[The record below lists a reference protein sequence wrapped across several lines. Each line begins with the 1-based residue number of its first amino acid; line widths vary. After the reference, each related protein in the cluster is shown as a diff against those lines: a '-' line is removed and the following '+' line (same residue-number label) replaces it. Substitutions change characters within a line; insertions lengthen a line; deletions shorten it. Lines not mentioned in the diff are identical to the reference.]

1 MRIEEHSMADGEVN
15 RENAEAHDR
24 KWLLSNGGSA
34 RSKGIKMPPP
44 WTDVGRHGMFPEGKH
59 DEAARFNFLASFNQH
74 LATSVFPGNRL
85 AYETRVEP
93 AFVAE
98 HGRRPETRQEVR
110 KAMGRDNFYQFWSA
124 LRRSYMEMRQEN
136 GRAMVLRQADALID
150 KAKGYNDG
158 ASTLELHPEIEMP
171 RYVSAVDIHC
181 MPGGYH
187 SEIKPD
193 DVTAAANYDT
203 GIFATTGGLLGRFN
217 DGGGRAIKAWLER
230 NQPDFRPRRILDLG
244 AGLGHNVL
252 PLAQAF
258 PEAEVIAIDTAA
270 PMLRYG
276 HARAKSMGVENVR
289 FVQMDAEDLSFDD
302 DSFDL
307 IVTAQF
313 WHETSVTALRR
324 IMTQLYAKLAPG
336 GLTLSLEQPPYR
348 GMEPYEAFIRDW
360 DSHNNNEPFWT
371 TLHDMN
377 MVEEMVRAGFA
388 RADIFETSF
397 PPVLEEGYAGEA
409 QGKDFGRGA
418 GWYGFGGWKH

>member
-1 MRIEEHSMADGEVN
+1 MADGETTGG
-15 RENAEAHDR
+15 NAQLRGQGAQNET
-24 KWLLSNGGSA
+24 WLLSNGLSA

-44 WTDVGRHGMFPEGKH
+44 WTDVGRHGMFPEGTH
-59 DEAARFNFLASFNQH
+59 DEAARFNYLASFNQH
-74 LATSVFPGNRL
+74 LATAVFPGNRL

-93 AFVAE
+93 DFVAA

-110 KAMGRDNFYQFWSA
+110 KAMGRDNYYRFWSA
-124 LRRSYMEMRQEN
+124 LRRTYMEMRQEN
-136 GRAMVLRQADALID
+136 GRAMVLRQADTLIE
-150 KAKGYNDG
+150 KAKGYNEG
-158 ASTLELHPEIEMP
+158 APTLELDPAVEMP

-187 SEIKPD
+187 GEVKPD
-193 DVTAAANYDT
+193 DVCAAANYDT

-217 DGGGRAIKAWLER
+217 DGGGRATTAWLER
-230 NQPDFRPRRILDLG
+230 NHPDFKPRRILDLG
-244 AGLGHNVL
+244 AGLGHNTL
-252 PLAQAF
+252 PLARTF
-258 PEAEVIAIDTAA
+258 PGGQVWAIDTAA

-276 HARAKSMGVENVR
+276 HARAKSMGVDNVH
-289 FVQMDAEDLSFDD
+289 FVQMDAEDLRFDD
-302 DSFDL
+302 GSFDL

-324 IMTQLYAKLAPG
+324 IMAQLYAKLAPG

-348 GMEPYEAFIRDW
+348 GMEPYESFIRDW

-377 MVEEMVRAGFA
+377 MLDEMVRAGFD
-388 RADIFETSF
+388 RTDIFETRF
-397 PPVLEEGYAGEA
+397 APVLEEGYAGEA

-418 GWYGFGGWKH
+418 GWYGFGGWKR